1 LKIVR
6 VVRIAFTAVGF
17 AMLAGALALALTTR
31 AFLQE
36 ATQAPGTVVELL
48 PVRSDGSTTWKPVV
62 RFMTSDGREVR
73 ITSSAASQPP
83 AYAVGESVT
92 VFYRLEAPEKGRIS
106 GFLSLWGGAFFL
118 GVLGSVFFVVGVVL
132 FLASAVGAR
141 RAEALRRRG
150 RRIEA
155 DFSGVEVNT
164 ARSINGR
171 HPWQIVSQWLDPT
184 PYVQGRR
191 LTVFIDPT
199 NPRRHLVDVGF
210 LPRLAE

>member
-1 LKIVR
+1 LSDESSVNGEDHDTAAGEETTAGVSLEISAYRKLLKNR
-6 VVRIAFTAVGF
+6 
-17 AMLAGALALALTTR
+17 
-31 AFLQE
+31 
-36 ATQAPGTVVELL
+36 
-48 PVRSDGSTTWKPVV
+48 
-62 RFMTSDGREVR
+62 
-73 ITSSAASQPP
+73 
-83 AYAVGESVT
+83 
-92 VFYRLEAPEKGRIS
+92 